1 MGSLSRAAYRR
12 IKGLSNLMKVEIITT
27 FMIFT
32 QTRFNLLMFQ
42 KTLLQAMMPSPSL
55 LCSQAIKGAT
65 QAIGL

>member
-12 IKGLSNLMKVEIITT
+12 IKGLSNLMKVQIITT

-55 LCSQAIKGAT
+55 LFSLAIKGVT